1 MTDEDVVRRAAL
13 VLETGCHRH
22 PPRMP
27 HHKEVFTLRVRGRR
41 AVEVMTALHPLM
53 GSRRQGQIEAA
64 LSARSLNTCR
74 IPYDTEV
81 SEMVAAKAAGASRH
95 ELAAKYGVTA
105 KAVDKLVRGAERSLD
120 GIFERTERIAAIE
133 ELLTGGARGDCNWA
147 WLAGLAEGEAWF
159 GLAGTFQIRMADR
172 DVVSRA
178 AEIIGGKVLYRA
190 AELQGWR
197 PLWKTVINGPRGREV
212 AGRLLPLM
220 GVRRQERIRAMA
232 TARSSRVPP
241 ARLARNQE
249 IARRLAAGER
259 GPVLA
264 VEYGMS
270 HQNIYYIGKKYNN
283 AAACPSG

>member
-27 HHKEVFTLRVRGRR
+27 HHKEVFTLRVRSRR
-41 AVEVMTALHPLM
+41 AVEVMTALHRLM

-120 GIFERTERIAAIE
+120 DIFECTERIAAIE
-133 ELLTGGARGDCNWA
+133 ELLTGGARG
-147 WLAGLAEGEAWF
+147 LQL
-159 GLAGTFQIRMADR
+159 GLAGRSCR
-172 DVVSRA
+172 GGGVVRSRWHFPDPH
-178 AEIIGGKVLYRA
+178 GGSRCRQ
-190 AELQGWR
+190 QG
-197 PLWKTVINGPRGREV
+197 G
-212 AGRLLPLM
+212 
-220 GVRRQERIRAMA
+220 
-232 TARSSRVPP
+232 
-241 ARLARNQE
+241 
-249 IARRLAAGER
+249 
-259 GPVLA
+259 
-264 VEYGMS
+264 
-270 HQNIYYIGKKYNN
+270 
-283 AAACPSG
+283 